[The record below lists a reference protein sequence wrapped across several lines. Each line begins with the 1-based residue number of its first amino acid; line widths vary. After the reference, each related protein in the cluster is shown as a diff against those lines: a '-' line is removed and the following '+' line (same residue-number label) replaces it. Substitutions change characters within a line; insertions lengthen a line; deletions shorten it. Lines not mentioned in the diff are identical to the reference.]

1 MMIIET
7 GSETQ
12 LNIEGSFV
20 YSTLI
25 SMVAALGSVMFGFD
39 IAIISGAAPFVQIH
53 FGLNELQLGWGV
65 SSLLIGCMI
74 GTLVAGR
81 LADRFGRKRTLICI
95 ALIFAFTSVMTATA
109 PAFYLF
115 VIARIL
121 GGLAVGS
128 ASMVS
133 PLYIAEASPYAIRGR
148 MVALNQLGITFGILA
163 SYLINYMLRDLGP
176 NNWRWMF
183 ATGALPSVAFFVL
196 LFLVPESPRWLF
208 LSGRFAEAQ
217 AILVRIGGTESAQH
231 ELFTM
236 HKPDDRAAARP
247 KELLQPKN
255 RRVLLIGILLAVLC
269 QTTGINTIIDYA
281 PIILKSAG
289 SSLSSAM
296 FQTFVIGVVNFV
308 CTFVA
313 VLFVDK
319 LGRRLLY
326 IWGSC
331 GMTLAL
337 ILITMG
343 FVTGKTSGV
352 LGLASILLFIASFAA
367 CIGPVYWILMAEMF
381 PNRIRGLAMSIAV
394 FATWF
399 SNFFVVLLFPWLLKN
414 LGGGFTFGM
423 IAVMAVGMIFVAWK
437 LVPET
442 SGKTL
447 EEIEDYWAAFAK

>member
-1 MMIIET
+1 MILET
-7 GSETQ
+7 GTQTQ
-12 LNIEGSFV
+12 LNIQGSFV
-20 YSTLI
+20 YSMLI
-25 SMVAALGSVMFGFD
+25 SMVASLGSVMFGFD

-81 LADRFGRKRTLICI
+81 LADRFGRKRTLISI
-95 ALIFAFTSVMTATA
+95 ALIFAVTSVMTAVA

-121 GGLAVGS
+121 GGLAVGA
-128 ASMVS
+128 ASMVA

-148 MVALNQLGITFGILA
+148 MVALNQLGITFGILV
-163 SYLINYMLRDLGP
+163 SYFINYLLRDLGP

-183 ATGALPSVAFFVL
+183 ATGVLPSVAFFVL

-208 LSGRFAEAQ
+208 LSGRFSEAQ
-217 AILVRIGGTESAQH
+217 AILIRVGGTESAQH

-236 HKPDDRAAARP
+236 HKPDERAAAKP
-247 KELLQPKN
+247 KELLEPKN
-255 RRVLLIGILLAVLC
+255 LRVLLIGILLAVLC
-269 QTTGINTIIDYA
+269 QTTGINTIS
-281 PIILKSAG
+281 LKSAG
-289 SSLSSAM
+289 NSLSSAM
-296 FQTFVIGVVNFV
+296 FQTFVIGLVNFL

-313 VLFVDK
+313 VFTVDK
-319 LGRRLLY
+319 LGRRRLY
-326 IWGSC
+326 IWGSS

-337 ILITMG
+337 VLITIG
-343 FVTGKTSGV
+343 FITGKSSGL

-414 LGGGFTFGM
+414 LGGASTFGI
-423 IAVMAVGMIFVAWK
+423 IAVMAIGMIFVAWK

-447 EEIEDYWAAFAK
+447 EEIEEYWAAFAK